1 MLDRAKNVFL
11 LLLLV
16 AINAAPLVN
25 AQSPLPDIDLVCD
38 GSVNLEVRPGS
49 TLTAGF
55 MCTITNNSSLSNE
68 VDIVI
73 SSDAF
78 EVSGPGTISVPPV
91 GETEFQVMV
100 RGEAGYPTGVSIVNV
115 EATVVETNGVP
126 PPTMEQED
134 HDTMVNIMQ
143 YGEFSISSTTT
154 QVSGGEKDKISLRFD
169 VKNEGNGM
177 DMARGMVT
185 DRSRDALDEYGFIIN
200 MNVVK
205 VQANPGDTNS
215 FIVDLTLP
223 TWESY
228 SNAAE
233 ANGEE
238 LGIGPGESFEIYFNL
253 EFAVESEFTCR
264 SWGCDRESLMV
275 TIEFSGET
283 EEESI
288 FGTSSNTTLIL
299 GGGIS
304 LVVLLIAGLFV
315 VLKKPKAEAKP
326 QATARAKP
334 TIKQESV
341 QQKVVDEFDF
351 L

>member
-1 MLDRAKNVFL
+1 MLGRATNVFL
-11 LLLLV
+11 LFLLV
-16 AINAAPLVN
+16 AINAAPLVD

-55 MCTITNNSSLSNE
+55 MCTVTNNSSLSNE

-73 SSDAF
+73 SSDVF

-143 YGEFSISSTTT
+143 YGKFSVSSTTT
-154 QVSGGEKDKISLRFD
+154 QVSGGERDKISLRFD
-169 VKNEGNGM
+169 VKNEGNGV
-177 DMARGMVT
+177 DMARGMIT
-185 DRSRDALDEYGFIIN
+185 GWSRDALDEYGFIIN

-205 VQANPGDTNS
+205 VQVDPDGTNS

-228 SNAAE
+228 SSAAE
-233 ANGEE
+233 ANGGE
-238 LGIGPGESFEIYFNL
+238 LGVGPGESFEIYFTL
-253 EFAVESEFTCR
+253 EFAVESEFNCLN
-264 SWGCDRESLMV
+264 WGCERESLMV

-288 FGTSSNTTLIL
+288 LGTSSNTTLIL

-315 VLKKPKAEAKP
+315 VLKKPKAKAKP
-326 QATARAKP
+326 KATARAKP
-334 TIKQESV
+334 SIKQQPVE
-341 QQKVVDEFDF
+341 QKVVDEFDF

>member
-1 MLDRAKNVFL
+1 MLNRITNVFL
-11 LLLLV
+11 LFLLV
-16 AINAAPLVN
+16 AINAAPLVD

-38 GSVNLEVRPGS
+38 GSVNLDVRPGS
-49 TLTAGF
+49 PLTAGF
-55 MCTITNNSSLSNE
+55 ICTVTNNSSLNNE
-68 VDIVI
+68 VDIAI
-73 SSDAF
+73 SSDVF

-100 RGEAGYPTGVSIVNV
+100 RGDAGYPMGVSIVNV

-185 DRSRDALDEYGFIIN
+185 DWSRDALDEYGFIIN

-205 VQANPGDTNS
+205 VQADPGETNS

-264 SWGCDRESLMV
+264 SWGCERESLMV

-304 LVVLLIAGLFV
+304 LVILLIVGLFV
-315 VLKKPKAEAKP
+315 VLKKPKVKP
-326 QATARAKP
+326 KP
-334 TIKQESV
+334 KPSV
-341 QQKVVDEFDF
+341 EQRSVEEKVVDEFDF

>member
-1 MLDRAKNVFL
+1 MSRATNFFL
-11 LLLLV
+11 LFLLV
-16 AINAAPLVN
+16 AVNATPLVD

-38 GSVNLEVRPGS
+38 GNVNLDVRPGS

-55 MCTITNNSSLSNE
+55 MCTVTNNSSLNNE

-73 SSDAF
+73 SSDLF

-91 GETEFQVMV
+91 GESEFQVMV
-100 RGEAGYPTGVSIVNV
+100 RGEAGYPMGSSIVNV

-143 YGEFSISSTTT
+143 YGKFSVSSTTT
-154 QVSGGEKDKISLRFD
+154 QVGGGEKDKISLNFD
-169 VKNEGNGM
+169 VKNEGNGK
-177 DMARGMVT
+177 DFARGMVT
-185 DRSRDALDEYGFIIN
+185 EWSREALEEYGFIIN
-200 MNVVK
+200 MNLVK
-205 VQANPGDTNS
+205 MQIDSGDTS
-215 FIVDLTLP
+215 TFIVDITLP

-228 SNAAE
+228 SSVAE
-233 ANGEE
+233 ANGME
-238 LGIGPGESFEIYFNL
+238 LDIAPGDPFEIYFTL
-253 EFAVESEFTCR
+253 EFAAESEFTCR
-264 SWGCDRESLMV
+264 SWGCERESLMV

-283 EEESI
+283 EEEGI

-315 VLKKPKAEAKP
+315 VLKKPKANAKP
-326 QATARAKP
+326 KATARAKP
-334 TIKQESV
+334 TIKQEPV
-341 QQKVVDEFDF
+341 EQKVVDEFDF

>member
-1 MLDRAKNVFL
+1 MLNRITNVFL
-11 LLLLV
+11 LFLLL
-16 AINAAPLVN
+16 AINAAPLVD

-38 GSVNLEVRPGS
+38 GSVNIDVRPGS
-49 TLTAGF
+49 TLTAGYI
-55 MCTITNNSSLSNE
+55 CTVTNNSSFNNE

-73 SSDAF
+73 SSDEF

-100 RGEAGYPTGVSIVNV
+100 RGDAGYPAGSSIINV

-134 HDTMVNIMQ
+134 YDTMVTILQ
-143 YGEFSISSTTT
+143 YGKFSVSSSTS
-154 QVSGGEKDKISLRFD
+154 QVSGGERDKISLRFD
-169 VKNEGNGM
+169 VKNEGNEI
-177 DMARGMVT
+177 DFARGMVSEW
-185 DRSRDALDEYGFIIN
+185 SRDELDEYGFIIN
-200 MNVVK
+200 MNLIK
-205 VQANPGDTNS
+205 LQIDYGDTEA
-215 FIVDLTLP
+215 FIVELTLP
-223 TWESY
+223 TWESF
-228 SNAAE
+228 SAAAE

-238 LGIGPGESFEIYFNL
+238 LYFAPGESFEIYFNL

-264 SWGCDRESLMV
+264 SWGCERESLIV
-275 TIEFSGET
+275 TIEFSGYT

-288 FGTSSNTTLIL
+288 FGTSSNTMFIV

-315 VLKKPKAEAKP
+315 VLKKPKVKSKP
-326 QATARAKP
+326 KP
-334 TIKQESV
+334 SIKEQLVEE
-341 QQKVVDEFDF
+341 KVVDEFDF